1 MYALVTGAGTGIG
14 AAIAKR
20 LAGDGYGILAV
31 GRRRQPLATLQDE
44 LTTPVR
50 VITADLSTQQ
60 GCFALYQQIKNEP
73 IQIVVNNAGF
83 GVFGPFTETD
93 LGGELQM
100 IGVNIQA
107 LHIFVKLFLK
117 DFLQKDDGYILNVAS
132 AAAFLPGP
140 LFASY
145 YASKA
150 YVLRLTEALR
160 EEIRRAHKH
169 VYIGALCPGPV
180 DTHFNDVAGVAN
192 SLPGMRTDEV
202 ADYAVRKMYARRGII
217 VPGFAMKLVRFFSK
231 LVPDAVAARL
241 AWYAQRRKLGQ

>member
-1 MYALVTGAGTGIG
+1 MYALVTGAGSGIG

-20 LAGDGYGILAV
+20 LSQDGYGIIAV
-31 GRRRQPLATLQDE
+31 GRRREPLEILQRE
-44 LTTPVR
+44 LATPVR
-50 VITADLSTQQ
+50 VITADLSTQED
-60 GCFALYQQIKNEP
+60 CFRLYQSVKDEP

-107 LHIFVKLFLK
+107 LHILIKLFLK
-117 DFLQKDDGYILNVAS
+117 DFTARNDGYILNVAS

-140 LFASY
+140 LFSSY

-150 YVLRLTEALR
+150 YVLRLTEAIR
-160 EEIRRAHKH
+160 EELRRARKN

-180 DTHFNDVAGVAN
+180 DTQFNNVAGVAF
-192 SLPGMRTDEV
+192 SLPGLRADDV
-202 ADYAVRKMYARRGII
+202 ADYAVRRMYARKAVI
-217 VPGFAMKLVRFFSK
+217 VPGITMKLVRFFSK
-231 LVPDAVAARL
+231 LVPDSIAARL
-241 AWYAQRRKLGQ
+241 AWYSQRRKLG

>member
-20 LAGDGYGILAV
+20 LAGDGYGIIAV
-31 GRRRQPLATLQDE
+31 GRRRGPLQTLQDE
-44 LTTPVR
+44 LTTPVEI
-50 VITADLSTQQ
+50 ITADLSTQQ
-60 GCFALYQQIKNEP
+60 GCFGLYQQIKEKP

-93 LGGELQM
+93 LGGELEM

-117 DFLQKDDGYILNVAS
+117 DFMQKNDGYILNVAS

-160 EEIRRAHKH
+160 EEIRRAGRS

-180 DTHFNDVAGVAN
+180 NTRFNDVAGVAK
-192 SLPGMRTDEV
+192 SLPGLRADDV
-202 ADYAVRKMYARRGII
+202 ADYAVRKMYARRAVI
-217 VPGFAMKLVRFFSK
+217 VPGFTMKLVRFFSK
-231 LVPDAVAARL
+231 FVPDSVAARL
-241 AWYAQRRKLGQ
+241 AWYSQRRKLG